1 MKTSPAERARA
12 RSLLFQLLAW
22 GFGYP
27 VPELVAQ
34 MRGGAYAEAL
44 SEAHRRAFDR
54 SLELPPCACDA
65 LTCEAQYAE
74 LFEVGANGKPAVSLC
89 SGDDAELLDG
99 KGRPEFLLELIRW
112 YSHFG
117 LTLRQDPK
125 QRELPDH
132 LTCQLEFLAWLA
144 HLEAGAAPASELARG
159 YRQAQLD
166 FCARS
171 LGPFASRLRERIGR
185 EVVARGCDR
194 VFSALADTTRAAVV
208 ATLGELEGSLPEAR
222 S

>member
-1 MKTSPAERARA
+1 MTTSPTERARA
-12 RSLLFQLLAW
+12 RSRLFQLLAW

-27 VPELVAQ
+27 IPELVTQ
-34 MRGGAYAEAL
+34 MRGGAYAETLA
-44 SEAHRRAFDR
+44 EAHRRAFDR
-54 SLELPPCACDA
+54 PVELPRCECDA
-65 LTCEAQYAE
+65 PTCEAQYAE
-74 LFEVGANGKPAVSLC
+74 LFEVGAKGRPAVSLC
-89 SGDDAELLDG
+89 SGDHEELLDG
-99 KGRPEFLLELIRW
+99 RGRPELLLELIRW

-117 LTLRQDPK
+117 LTLQRDPE

-144 HLEAGAAPASELARG
+144 HLEAGATPASELARG
-159 YRQAQLD
+159 YRQAQID

-185 EVVARGCDR
+185 EVERRGCDR
-194 VFSALADTTRAAVV
+194 VFAALADTTRAAVV
-208 ATLGELEGSLPEAR
+208 ATLGELEGSLREAR